1 MHKKLTKKD
10 WVTMVVTTA
19 LTLLPIIFGL
29 AVYGRL
35 PEEMPVHWNGA
46 GEVDGYASKAMAVF
60 GMPAFLALVNV
71 ACQFITLADPKH
83 DNTEGKVRTLV
94 FWLVPVISIVMNT
107 VCLLVGLGEEI
118 SVERIAPLL
127 VGIIF
132 LIIGNYMPKVKQN
145 YTIGIKVPW
154 ALNSEENWRRTH
166 RLGGWMFML
175 CGVAMMLSAVIS
187 AEFFLGLMLGVLL
200 AAAIVPMIYSYIL
213 YRKGI

>member
-10 WVTMVVTTA
+10 WVTMAITTV
-19 LTLLPIIFGL
+19 LTLLPILFGL

-35 PEEMPVHWNGA
+35 PDEMPVHWNGA
-46 GEVDGYASKAMAVF
+46 GEVDGYSSKAMAVF

-71 ACQFITLADPKH
+71 ACQFITLTDPKH

-94 FWLVPVISIVMNT
+94 FWLIPVISIVMNS

-154 ALNSEENWRRTH
+154 TLNSEENWRRTH

-175 CGVAMMLSAVIS
+175 CGVAMMLSAVIA
-187 AEFFLGLMLGVLL
+187 AEFFLGLMLGIIL

>member
-10 WVTMVVTTA
+10 WVTMAVTTV
-19 LTLLPIIFGL
+19 LTLLPILFGL

-35 PEEMPVHWNGA
+35 PDEMPVHWNGA
-46 GEVDGYASKAMAVF
+46 GEVDGYGSKAMAVF

-71 ACQFITLADPKH
+71 ACQFITLTDPKH

-94 FWLVPVISIVMNT
+94 FWLIPVISIVMNS

-154 ALNSEENWRRTH
+154 TLNSEENWRRTH

-175 CGVAMMLSAVIS
+175 CGVAMMLSAVIA
-187 AEFFLGLMLGVLL
+187 AEFFLGLMLGIIL

>member
-10 WVTMVVTTA
+10 WVTMAVTTV
-19 LTLLPIIFGL
+19 LTLLPILFGL
-29 AVYGRL
+29 AVCGKL
-35 PEEMPVHWNGA
+35 PDEMPIHWNAA
-46 GEVDGYASKAMAVF
+46 GEVDGYASKAVAVF
-60 GMPAFLALVNV
+60 GMPSFLALVNIICHFV
-71 ACQFITLADPKH
+71 TLADPKH
-83 DNTEGKVRTLV
+83 NNTEGKVRTLV
-94 FWLVPVISIVMNT
+94 FWLIPVISIVMNT

-175 CGVAMMLSAVIS
+175 YGIAMMLSAVIT
-187 AEFFLGLMLGVLL
+187 AEFFFGMMLGIILV
-200 AAAIVPMIYSYIL
+200 ATIVPMIYSYIL

>member
-10 WVTMVVTTA
+10 WVTMAITTV
-19 LTLLPIIFGL
+19 LTLLPILFGL

-35 PEEMPVHWNGA
+35 PDEMPVHWNGA
-46 GEVDGYASKAMAVF
+46 GEVDGYGSKAMAVF

-71 ACQFITLADPKH
+71 ACQFITLTDPKH

-94 FWLVPVISIVMNT
+94 FWLIPVISIVMNS

-154 ALNSEENWRRTH
+154 TLNSEENWRRTH

-175 CGVAMMLSAVIS
+175 CGVAMMLSAVIA
-187 AEFFLGLMLGVLL
+187 AEFFLGLMLGIIL